1 MSKIELLNDIIEYLI
16 TKAISHWEILKKDA
30 GEDYD

>member
-16 TKAISHWEILKKDA
+16 TKAMEDWEIFKKEVR
-30 GEDYD
+30 EDYE

>member
-16 TKAISHWEILKKDA
+16 TKALSDWEISKKDM
-30 GEDYD
+30 GEDYE

>member
-16 TKAISHWEILKKDA
+16 TKAMEDWEILKKEVR
-30 GEDYD
+30 EDYE